1 MDDKLT
7 ALLTSLVQ
15 ALAEK
20 VENKESKPAT
30 PKFFNLDGTPANEI
44 TSNRDDLVHADEIKD
59 AMKSLVENNTTK
71 SLSDPVKVVDKIN
84 NPSKVTA
91 ADKDAYGLTSAQR
104 RWLLEYIFAVEGGYF
119 NHPNDPGGETM
130 YGIIKT
136 EARAWG
142 YNGAMR
148 DLPKEVATEIYLKK
162 YWKNMQLEKITDF
175 KKAIC
180 IFDFVV
186 NSGTRGIKVAQATV
200 NKVLAASSKL
210 TTVKERYAKIK
221 PLVVDGKIGP
231 STIEAINTIDYAD
244 FKPVYFFMQEDTY
257 EDLMRANSKLRSFD
271 EGWENRMAVKA
282 IYLSEMERQGL

>member
-1 MDDKLT
+1 MDPKNVNDVLSALA
-7 ALLTSLVQ
+7 ALLTGKTEE
-15 ALAEK
+15 EK
-20 VENKESKPAT
+20 PKENK
-30 PKFFNLDGTPANEI
+30 FFKLDGAPANEI
-44 TSNRDDLVHADEIKD
+44 STNREDLIHVDEVKD
-59 AMKSLVENNTTK
+59 AMKTLVENNTRT
-71 SLSDPVKVVDKIN
+71 SDKNEGTALGRIN
-84 NPSKVTA
+84 DPAKVTV
-91 ADKDAYGLTSAQR
+91 ADKDAYGLTSDQR
-104 RWLLEYIFAVEGGYF
+104 RYLLEYIFAVEGGYF

-175 KKAIC
+175 KKALC

-210 TTVKERYAKIK
+210 KTTRERYKDLK
-221 PLVVDGKIGP
+221 TLVVDGKIGP
-231 STIEAINTIDYAD
+231 STISAINTIDYQE
-244 FKPVYFFMQEDTY
+244 FKAVYFFMQEDTY
-257 EDLMRANSKLRSFD
+257 EDLMRANTKLRSFD

-282 IYLSEMERQGL
+282 LYLAEMERQGI